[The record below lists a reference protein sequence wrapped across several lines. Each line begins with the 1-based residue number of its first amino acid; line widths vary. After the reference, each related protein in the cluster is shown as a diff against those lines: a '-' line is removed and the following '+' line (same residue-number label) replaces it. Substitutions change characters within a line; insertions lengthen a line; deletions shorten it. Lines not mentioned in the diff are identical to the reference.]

1 MSKKTLLEDWQK
13 SLFGMQQ
20 RDKALQAIKE
30 LITQRNNE
38 ILQVESEISGVR
50 NETKKE
56 QETSEDLHDKLNKR
70 KKEIEFLTSRMAELK
85 AEKKKLDEQEV
96 MLKNS
101 LQQTELESQ
110 RMDQEHVNVQSK
122 NEILDKSIMSLHT
135 KTKAIRDDIINH
147 ASQQKT
153 IEKSSANLLKQ
164 TKVAYENIGK
174 KEVEI
179 ENYANEISRV
189 RLDNLNTTTQNE
201 VLQKKLDDLDAEL
214 KQKEHDVQQVE
225 RNIKERLL
233 NIQKKTLK
241 VDKLNRECAN
251 LKGRGDGDEFVGPAE
266 NHRDNIKKQIKEVDD
281 ETTNVQKDWI
291 TNQIELIK
299 KQTLKSKVD
308 RQNDDMRTQKSIL
321 DQKKIRIN
329 SEVDGHGKKIRE
341 LEVAQKNQVFEMN
354 KLNDLIYQNNE
365 RQEKLTND
373 NFNIEMEFKQ
383 KLKEMENESI
393 KLENQITQLK
403 EQKSDILIDIIDAEK
418 QILLWDRKFRLEKE
432 MQDALD
438 PTIGQT
444 EIVAMKK
451 EIHRMQLQYDLFR
464 KEQEVLIK
472 DMERC
477 VFKRET
483 IQLKYLPKVEKKNAQ
498 DRSSQGKLSR
508 QIANLKQNLKHTT
521 EQKMQL
527 DTAIDQRNRE
537 IQNVSNDINAE
548 RDQNEDNGQNLRQ
561 RKIDMLNTQLERS
574 KVLYNNQRL
583 KIMGDR
589 YNQIATSKCTN
600 IISIVTAF

>member
-1 MSKKTLLEDWQK
+1 
-13 SLFGMQQ
+13 
-20 RDKALQAIKE
+20 
-30 LITQRNNE
+30 
-38 ILQVESEISGVR
+38 
-50 NETKKE
+50 
-56 QETSEDLHDKLNKR
+56 
-70 KKEIEFLTSRMAELK
+70 
-85 AEKKKLDEQEV
+85 
-96 MLKNS
+96 
-101 LQQTELESQ
+101 
-110 RMDQEHVNVQSK
+110 
-122 NEILDKSIMSLHT
+122 
-135 KTKAIRDDIINH
+135 
-147 ASQQKT
+147 
-153 IEKSSANLLKQ
+153 
-164 TKVAYENIGK
+164 
-174 KEVEI
+174 
-179 ENYANEISRV
+179 
-189 RLDNLNTTTQNE
+189 
-201 VLQKKLDDLDAEL
+201 
-214 KQKEHDVQQVE
+214 
-225 RNIKERLL
+225 
-233 NIQKKTLK
+233 
-241 VDKLNRECAN
+241 
-251 LKGRGDGDEFVGPAE
+251 
-266 NHRDNIKKQIKEVDD
+266 
-281 ETTNVQKDWI
+281 
-291 TNQIELIK
+291 LIK
-299 KQTLKSKVD
+299 RQEDKSKVD
-308 RQNDDMRTQKSIL
+308 SQNQDLKTQKSIL

-418 QILLWDRKFRLEKE
+418 QILLWERKYQLEKE

-527 DTAIDQRNRE
+527 DTAIDQRKHE
-537 IQNVSNDINAE
+537 IDNVSNDINGE
-548 RDQNEDNGQNLRQ
+548 KDMNEENGQNLRQ
-561 RKIDMLNTQLERS
+561 RKIDLLNTQLERT
-574 KVLYNNQRL
+574 KVLY
-583 KIMGDR
+583 
-589 YNQIATSKCTN
+589 T
-600 IISIVTAF
+600 